1 MNKLFG
7 AAAELVTGVI
17 GLAIVGYGIKYA
29 VDASDGHYCL
39 PVSSE
44 YAVARHAASLG
55 NDIVNV
61 FAHMTE
67 KPRCPAPPVFVVPPA
82 RQVKLGNGS

>member
-7 AAAELVTGVI
+7 AAAMLVTEVV
-17 GLAIVGYGIKYA
+17 GLAMAGYGIKYA
-29 VDASDGHYCL
+29 VDMTDGHYCI
-39 PVSSE
+39 PVNSE

-55 NDIVNV
+55 NNIINLGARAFD
-61 FAHMTE
+61 

-82 RQVKLGNGS
+82 RQDKPGM

>member
-17 GLAIVGYGIKYA
+17 GLAMVGYGIKYA

-39 PVSSE
+39 PVNSE
-44 YAVARHAASLG
+44 YAVARHAAALG
-55 NDIVNV
+55 NNAINLGAWALD
-61 FAHMTE
+61 

-82 RQVKLGNGS
+82 RATKPSNGS

>member
-7 AAAELVTGVI
+7 AAAELVTGVVS
-17 GLAIVGYGIKYA
+17 LAIVGYGIKYA

-55 NDIVNV
+55 NNIVNAV
-61 FAHMTE
+61 ARMAE

-82 RQVKLGNGS
+82 RAEKPGNGS

>member
-17 GLAIVGYGIKYA
+17 GLAMFGYGIKYA
-29 VDASDGHYCL
+29 VDTSDEHYYL
-39 PVSSE
+39 PVNNE
-44 YAVARHAASLG
+44 YAVERHTDTLG
-55 NDIVNV
+55 NNAINLGAWALD
-61 FAHMTE
+61 

-82 RQVKLGNGS
+82 RAAKPSNGS